1 MSPESATVSI
11 PQVALAALNRVSEYL
26 AQAENAIPKRRP
38 INPALGDLVDTGTW
52 HRLSEMLPEET
63 EQYKEGAICVGEPEN
78 ISSARWEPA
87 YITGKASLAEV
98 RPSDPNL
105 GTRHGNYLGHIFYR
119 VAGDLALDWA
129 SAEENKDTTRT
140 FQVVLGGGIGSSIE
154 GQRISKVS
162 HSTARSLL
170 KHATGWAG
178 NDLSECLSA
187 VYQTR
192 STITL

>member
-1 MSPESATVSI
+1 MERMSPESATVSI

-52 HRLSEMLPEET
+52 HRLSEMLPEKT
-63 EQYKEGAICVGEPEN
+63 EQYKEGAI
-78 ISSARWEPA
+78 
-87 YITGKASLAEV
+87 ITGKASLAEV

-140 FQVVLGGGIGSSIE
+140 FQVVLGGGIGSSVG